1 MTSNTDQM
9 VGVNVQCTWNGVSG
23 KIDDMVS
30 ISHFTGTPDGG
41 VNPGCPWNGVE
52 PVSGMIDG
60 MGMSALLSHQRQEQ
74 MVEVNY

>member
-30 ISHFTGTPDGG
+30 ISLADRMVGSTQSA
-41 VNPGCPWNGVE
+41 WNGVE
-52 PVSGMIDG
+52 PVSGMIDE

-74 MVEVNY
+74 MVEVNF